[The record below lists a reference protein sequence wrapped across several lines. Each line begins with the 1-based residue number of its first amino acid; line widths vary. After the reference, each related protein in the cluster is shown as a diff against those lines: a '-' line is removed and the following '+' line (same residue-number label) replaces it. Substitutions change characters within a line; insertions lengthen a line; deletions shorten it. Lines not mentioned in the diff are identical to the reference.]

1 MLRRAFRLAACLA
14 ASLAVALPG
23 AAGAQGGPSKWVEGE
38 HYNLVAPVQRTNVAP
53 GKVEVM
59 EVFSYG
65 CIACNNFQPALEQV
79 KASLPTN
86 AQLVY
91 LHAAFN
97 AAENWPMLQRAYF
110 TAQALGVAEK
120 AHQGIYDAVWKTGEL
135 AVVDPATGKLRSP
148 QASILDAARVY
159 SRLTGVDVGEFMKT
173 ADSFAV
179 NAKVDAANQQ
189 ILQMRVPGTP
199 CFVIG
204 GKYRIEM
211 RAIRSIGEL
220 NELIRF
226 LVEKEAGPAK
236 PAPAAQ
242 RPAAAK
248 PGASATTGASSR

>member
-1 MLRRAFRLAACLA
+1 MLRRAFLLSTCL
-14 ASLAVALPG
+14 SLAIPG
-23 AAGAQGGPSKWVEGE
+23 AAHAQGSPSKWVEGE
-38 HYNLVAPVQRTNVAP
+38 HYALVSPVQRTNVAP
-53 GKVEVM
+53 GKVEVL

-79 KASLPTN
+79 KAALPAN
-86 AQLVY
+86 AEMAY

-97 AAENWPMLQRAYF
+97 AAENWPMLQRAYV
-110 TAQALGVAEK
+110 TAQALGVAAK

-135 AVVDPATGKLRSP
+135 AVVDPGTGKLRSP

-173 ADSFAV
+173 ANSFAV

-199 CFVIG
+199 SFVIG

-211 RAIRSIGEL
+211 RAMRSIGDL

-226 LVEKEAGPAK
+226 LVEKAGGPAS
-236 PAPAAQ
+236 A
-242 RPAAAK
+242 RP
-248 PGASATTGASSR
+248 R

>member
-1 MLRRAFRLAACLA
+1 MLRRAFLLAACLT
-14 ASLAVALPG
+14 VALPG
-23 AAGAQGGPSKWVEGE
+23 AACAQGGPSKWVEGE
-38 HYNLVAPVQRTNVAP
+38 HYSLVSPVQRTNVAP

-79 KASLPTN
+79 KAALPAN
-86 AQLVY
+86 AQMVY

-135 AVVDPATGKLRSP
+135 AVVDPTTGRLRSP

-226 LVEKEAGPAK
+226 LVEQEGGPAK
-236 PAPAAQ
+236 PV
-242 RPAAAK
+242 AAAK
-248 PGASATTGASSR
+248 PQGAAAKPRASATTGAKLQ